1 MAINNIHLEKGEQY
15 TNTQHERIDY
25 IDLLKGFAIL
35 WIIWIHTTHPDF
47 VGGPYR
53 IPIFFFAS
61 GIFFKKRKFKEFF
74 IKRLN
79 TLIIPFL
86 FFYLIS
92 YPFRI
97 IVHFWDFRTLSNFNW
112 LSILDLFKSVPQW
125 DYLSVN
131 VPLWFLLCIFVIQV
145 IYYFL
150 MNLPRYI
157 LIILIVLSI
166 LLKDEILS
174 ISTPFMINNALYWGA
189 FFALGNIIG
198 KPFIKLI
205 KSLRPRITI
214 FIICMGIF
222 IGCHFFSTHSL
233 FLENIITHIEIITF
247 ILSIIIIFSFFDG
260 LKCME
265 FLRFYGK
272 NSLIVLGS
280 HLLILIPLDR
290 ISFKLFHIHTSLLG
304 FTSALITTI
313 ILYFVI
319 NWMNKNLP
327 YVVGKKPIFKTT

>member
-1 MAINNIHLEKGEQY
+1 MAIDRIHFKQEEQHI
-15 TNTQHERIDY
+15 NSHSERIDY

-61 GIFFKKRKFKEFF
+61 GIFFKKRKFKEFLT
-74 IKRLN
+74 KRLN
-79 TLIIPFL
+79 TLIIPFF

-205 KSLRPRITI
+205 KTIKPRIII
-214 FIICMGIF
+214 FTVCMGIF
-222 IGCHFFSTHSL
+222 VGSHLITPQSL
-233 FLENIITHIEIITF
+233 FGANIISHIKIITF
-247 ILSIIIIFSFFDG
+247 ILSIIIIFSFLNG
-260 LKCME
+260 MKCME

-272 NSLIVLGS
+272 NSLIVLGA
-280 HLLILIPLDR
+280 HLLILIPIDR
-290 ISFKLFHIHTSLLG
+290 ISFKLFQTHTSLLG
-304 FTSALITTI
+304 FISALITTI

-319 NWMNKNLP
+319 NWLNKNLP
-327 YVVGKKPIFKTT
+327 YLVGKKYIIKTA